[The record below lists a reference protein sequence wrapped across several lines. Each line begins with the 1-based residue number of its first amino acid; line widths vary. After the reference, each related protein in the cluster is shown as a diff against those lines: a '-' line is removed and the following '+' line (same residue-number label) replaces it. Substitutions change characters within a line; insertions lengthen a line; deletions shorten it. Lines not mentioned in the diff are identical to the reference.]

1 MTNLSRDELMQDKRK
16 WDDRYTNDS
25 ALKDAAA
32 LLRENVHLLKGGKAL
47 DVAMGTGNN
56 AVLLAKHG
64 LHVEGVDISSV
75 AVTSVRQH
83 AEKNGLAIT
92 VIEADLTNYPIQE
105 RAYDVIVDFY
115 YLDRK
120 IIPQL
125 KQGIKSG
132 GLIFFETYTEEQL
145 RFGGITNPDYLL
157 KPNELLLSFL
167 DFFIIFYR
175 EQIVSAPKHTKAIAS
190 LIAQKI

>member
-1 MTNLSRDELMQDKRK
+1 MQDDPMQDKTK
-16 WDDRYTNDS
+16 WDDRYTSDS
-25 ALKDAAA
+25 AFKDAAA
-32 LLRENVHLLKGGKAL
+32 LLRENAHLLKGGKAL
-47 DVAMGTGNN
+47 DVAMGTGSN

-64 LHVEGVDISSV
+64 FEVEGVDISSV
-75 AVTSVRQH
+75 AVNSVRQH
-83 AEKNGLAIT
+83 AEKNRLAIT
-92 VIEADLTNYPIQE
+92 AIEADLTSYQIQQH
-105 RAYDVIVDFY
+105 AFDVIIDFY

-125 KQGIKSG
+125 KQGLKSG

-145 RFGGITNPDYLL
+145 RFGGISNPDYLL

-175 EQIVSAPKHTKAIAS
+175 EQIVSAAQHTKAIAS

>member
-1 MTNLSRDELMQDKRK
+1 MINLSRDELMQDKRK

-25 ALKDAAA
+25 AITDAAA
-32 LLRENVHLLKGGKAL
+32 LLRENLHLLKGGKAL
-47 DVAMGTGNN
+47 DVAMGTGSN
-56 AVLLAKHG
+56 AVLLAAHG
-64 LHVEGVDISSV
+64 FEVEGVDISSV

-92 VIEADLTNYPIQE
+92 AIEADLTNYQIQE

-115 YLDRK
+115 YLDRN

-125 KQGIKSG
+125 KQGIKTG
-132 GLIFFETYTEEQL
+132 GLIFFETYTEEQC
-145 RFGGITNPDYLL
+145 RFGGISNPDYLL
-157 KPNELLLSFL
+157 KPNELLFSFL
-167 DFFIIFYR
+167 DFFIIFYHER
-175 EQIVSAPKHTKAIAS
+175 IVTESHGSKAIAS